1 MQKCYMKQDV
11 VMFENNIYQIDVF
24 MENKPGRMSCYYI
37 DSSNPILI
45 EVGPSNSFPYLIS
58 SLESLGI
65 NEVNRS
71 AMTHLHLDHIGGIG
85 HLVEKFKDHFVYIH
99 ELGLKHLPNPE
110 KLWKAV
116 SNIYT
121 EEWLIENWGEIKPT
135 PIEKIKTLNDN
146 EFIDLG
152 NNRKLKAYHDPGH
165 AKHHYSFYDETS
177 KTLFI
182 GDTLGLIYPHG
193 NFVQPNL
200 PPPDFDK
207 EILFETLEK
216 FEKLELN
223 NLALAHFGIH
233 KNPYDLIAN
242 AKESIDVWIKFIENL
257 PETSNQEASA
267 IMEQWVRTN
276 YEFLGIDKETIDNY
290 TNNVHFEMQV
300 AGIRNYLLKKK
311 NH

>member
-1 MQKCYMKQDV
+1 MKQDV
-11 VMFENNIYQIDVF
+11 TKFHDHIYQIDVF

-85 HLVEKFKDHFVYIH
+85 HLVEKYEKHFVYIH

-116 SNIYT
+116 SDIYT
-121 EEWLIENWGEIKPT
+121 EKWLIENWGEIKPT

-146 EFIDLG
+146 EFIELG

-207 EILFETLEK
+207 ELLFNTLEK
-216 FEKLELN
+216 FENLELN

-233 KNPYDLIAN
+233 NNPYELISN
-242 AKESIDVWIKFIENL
+242 AKESIEVWIKFIENL
-257 PETSNQEASA
+257 PETSNQEASL

-276 YEFLGIDKETIDNY
+276 YELLGIDKETIDNY

-311 NH
+311 NP

>member
-1 MQKCYMKQDV
+1 MKQDV
-11 VMFENNIYQIDVF
+11 TKFHNHIYQIDVF

-85 HLVEKFKDHFVYIH
+85 HLVEKYEKHFVYIH

-116 SNIYT
+116 SDIYT
-121 EEWLIENWGEIKPT
+121 EKWLIENWGEIKPT

-207 EILFETLEK
+207 ELLFNTLEK
-216 FEKLELN
+216 FENLELN

-233 KNPYDLIAN
+233 NNPYELITN
-242 AKESIDVWIKFIENL
+242 AKESIELWIKFIENL
-257 PETSNQEASA
+257 PETSNQEASV

-276 YEFLGIDKETIDNY
+276 YEFLGIDKETINNY

-311 NH
+311 NP

>member
-1 MQKCYMKQDV
+1 MKQDV
-11 VMFENNIYQIDVF
+11 IKFDNNIYQIDVF

-65 NEVNRS
+65 SKVNRS

-85 HLVEKFKDHFVYIH
+85 HLVEKYKDHFVYIH

-116 SNIYT
+116 SDIYT
-121 EEWLIENWGEIKPT
+121 EGWLLENWGKIKPT
-135 PIEKIKTLNDN
+135 PVKNIRTLHDNHNIE
-146 EFIDLG
+146 LG
-152 NNRKLKAYHDPGH
+152 NKRKLKAIHDPGH

-193 NFVQPNL
+193 DFVQPNL
-200 PPPDFDK
+200 PPPDFSK
-207 EILFETLEK
+207 EVLFSSLER
-216 FEKLELN
+216 FEKLEIES
-223 NLALAHFGIH
+223 LALAHFGIH
-233 KNPYDLIAN
+233 KNPYELIQN
-242 AKESIDVWIKFIENL
+242 AKESIELWINFCKYL
-257 PETSNQEASA
+257 PETNDNEASLL
-267 IMEQWVRTN
+267 MEKWVRGN
-276 YEFLGIDKETIDNY
+276 YEILDIDNQTIESY
-290 TNNVHFEMQV
+290 IKNANFEMQIK
-300 AGIRNYLLKKK
+300 GIRNYLNNKS
-311 NH
+311 N

>member
-1 MQKCYMKQDV
+1 MKQDV
-11 VMFENNIYQIDVF
+11 TKFHNHIYQIDVF

-85 HLVEKFKDHFVYIH
+85 HLVEKYEKHFVYIH

-116 SNIYT
+116 SDIYT
-121 EEWLIENWGEIKPT
+121 EKWLIENWGEIKPT

-146 EFIDLG
+146 EFIELG

-207 EILFETLEK
+207 ELLFNTLEK
-216 FEKLELN
+216 FENLELN

-233 KNPYDLIAN
+233 NNPYELITN
-242 AKESIDVWIKFIENL
+242 AKESIEVWIKFIENL
-257 PETSNQEASA
+257 PETSNQEASL

-276 YEFLGIDKETIDNY
+276 YELLGIDKETIDNY

-300 AGIRNYLLKKK
+300 AGIRNYLLKK
-311 NH
+311 NNP